1 MTFEIIAEEV
11 NMLTVMH
18 TQFKKAFDGICKI
31 ADTSQR
37 SGIPFGGAVTAPPGA
52 GKSHLIQNIERKY
65 RQSGSLLS
73 PKNAVLVISAAATS
87 TSGSIIDR
95 LLQQLGHPPG
105 IRTVRLQDGRL
116 TMLIK
121 GIIDR
126 KVSLIIIDE
135 FQHICRG
142 KRSASANEITDL
154 LKEII
159 DKTKVPLL
167 VFGTDEL
174 GDLNSLDSQFTS
186 RLPARFHIPE
196 FARNEDWKGFLL
208 AFEKTCTK
216 FDLSIMPTIDAKLHK
231 ATSGSPRTLKFLVVS
246 AIRNAME
253 RNLEKVDLKSFHDAF
268 EDVYGMGGLANPFD
282 K

>member
-18 TQFKKAFDGICKI
+18 TQFKKAFDGICRI
-31 ADTSQR
+31 AETSQR

-65 RQSGSLLS
+65 RQSGGLLS

-95 LLQQLGHPPG
+95 MLQQLGHPPG
-105 IRTVRLQDGRL
+105 IRTVRLQDARL
-116 TMLIK
+116 SILIK

-159 DKTKVPLL
+159 DKTKVPLIVL
-167 VFGTDEL
+167 GTDEL

-216 FDLSIMPTIDAKLHK
+216 FDLSIMSTIDAKLHK
-231 ATSGSPRTLKFLVVS
+231 ATSGSPRALKFLVVS

-253 RNLEKVDLKSFHDAF
+253 RSLGKVDLQSFCDAYD
-268 EDVYGMGGLANPFD
+268 DVYGMTSSSNPFE